1 MDIEMEVEEPKITS
15 TSSKTKQRKLD
26 FLEKKY
32 DNTWQSCC
40 LTVDKR
46 ATIFFSQFTIAMVV
60 TAFCIYQLINLD
72 NCEAQS
78 LYSSI
83 LTLILGVFLP
93 SPKMRKD

>member
-1 MDIEMEVEEPKITS
+1 MDVELEIEERKSLSGSP
-15 TSSKTKQRKLD
+15 KTKRRKLE

-40 LTVDKR
+40 LTLDKR
-46 ATIFFSQFTIAMVV
+46 ATIFFSQFTIALVV
-60 TAFCIYQLINLD
+60 TAFCIYQLIHLD

-83 LTLILGVFLP
+83 LTLVLGVFLP

>member
-1 MDIEMEVEEPKITS
+1 MDVELKVEEQKNLSGSP
-15 TSSKTKQRKLD
+15 KTKQRKLEL
-26 FLEKKY
+26 LEKKY

-40 LTVDKR
+40 LTLDKR
-46 ATIFFSQFTIAMVV
+46 ATIFFSQLTIAMTV
-60 TAFCIYQLINLD
+60 TIFCIYQLIHLD

-83 LTLILGVFLP
+83 LTLVLGVFLP